1 MDDNGIRTT
10 IEYTINDEGIEM
22 EDRATARK
30 DYHRRE
36 QNGTLD
42 TRDPMEIAGGEE
54 ASGSP
59 WVAYAGGRG
68 CLLLVSGLAERIIV

>member
-1 MDDNGIRTT
+1 MSGDEDDWLDGVLWRTH
-10 IEYTINDEGIEM
+10 NEGVPFCVE
-22 EDRATARK
+22 ET
-30 DYHRRE
+30 
-36 QNGTLD
+36 
-42 TRDPMEIAGGEE
+42 IAGGEE